1 MRWLT
6 AGYWHFQGFWVVM
19 TGVVVFGIAELRL
32 GRVTPSVALAVIAL
46 VVALLWSMW
55 ARRWGR
61 YRSRNPWDGNGNH

>member
-6 AGYWHFQGFWVVM
+6 AGYWRFQGFWIVM

-46 VVALLWSMW
+46 VAVLLWSIW
-55 ARRWGR
+55 ARLWGR
-61 YRSRNPWDGNGNH
+61 YRNRDPWDGND